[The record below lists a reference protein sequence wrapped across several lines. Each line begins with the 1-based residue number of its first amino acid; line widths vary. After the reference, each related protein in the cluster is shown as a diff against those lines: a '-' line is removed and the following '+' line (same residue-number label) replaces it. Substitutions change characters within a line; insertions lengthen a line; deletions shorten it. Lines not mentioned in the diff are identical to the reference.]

1 MTWSLEDLL
10 PHRVPMVFIDRVESF
25 DASARSLTAAF
36 TVTPK
41 HILYSPSSGGVP
53 NWAAIEFMAQA
64 AAALAGIFDKTQDSE
79 RPARPGLLLGTR
91 KLDLLLDSFK
101 AGRTYRVTASSA
113 FWDAEAAAFTCTI
126 SDDSGAVAAEATL
139 NAYRPPDFRQFLKEA
154 GIDMKR
160 VLVTGSSRGIGKAI
174 AERLRADGFHVVTH
188 AVRSAAD
195 LQFDVADRE
204 ATRSVLEADVAANGP
219 FYGVVLNAGV
229 ADDAP
234 FPALEGEA
242 WDRVLR
248 TDLDGFYNVL
258 KPLVMPMVSN
268 RIRGRIVA
276 ISSVSGIAGNRGQVN
291 YSAAKAGVIG
301 AVKALAV
308 ELAKRGIT
316 VNAVAPGVIET
327 EMAAAIE
334 FPDEVRKAIPMRR
347 FGTPEEVA
355 AVVSFLFREDAAYV
369 TRQVISVN
377 GGLF

>member
-1 MTWSLEDLL
+1 
-10 PHRVPMVFIDRVESF
+10 
-25 DASARSLTAAF
+25 
-36 TVTPK
+36 
-41 HILYSPSSGGVP
+41 
-53 NWAAIEFMAQA
+53 
-64 AAALAGIFDKTQDSE
+64 
-79 RPARPGLLLGTR
+79 
-91 KLDLLLDSFK
+91 
-101 AGRTYRVTASSA
+101 
-113 FWDAEAAAFTCTI
+113 
-126 SDDSGAVAAEATL
+126 
-139 NAYRPPDFRQFLKEA
+139 
-154 GIDMKR
+154 MKR

-174 AERLRADGFHVVTH
+174 AERLRADGFDVVTH
-188 AVRSAAD
+188 AVRSPDVD
-195 LQFDVADRE
+195 LHFDVADRE
-204 ATRSVLEADVAANGP
+204 EVRRVLEADVEANGP
-219 FYGVVLNAGV
+219 YYGVVLNAGV
-229 ADDAP
+229 AADAP

-276 ISSVSGIAGNRGQVN
+276 ISSVSGVAGNRGQVN

-327 EMAAAIE
+327 EMAASIE
-334 FPDEVRKAIPMRR
+334 FQDEVRKAIPMRR

-355 AVVSFLFREDAAYV
+355 AVVAFLFREDAAYV

-377 GGLF
+377 GGLV